1 MMSSNTNGN
10 GSHKKSSSQHHHR
23 RDRKD
28 REDRVD
34 RGRHGRRSRSR
45 DREYS
50 RNREDEARRHM
61 NREYDERHSSNPSP
75 SYKTKGRGHGRDGS
89 LNENISVSVESPI
102 QSNMEYPYNSRLC
115 NVGVY
120 ESIGESGSF
129 RGTGP
134 QRSVNGWALF
144 VTNIHE
150 EAQEDDV
157 IDLFSEFGKVQSVVL
172 NRDRKTGRAKGYAL
186 VEFGEY
192 TEAQDAINALH
203 GKEFLG
209 KVLGVDYAFVKPA
222 DCRSH
227 SSVTY
232 R

>member
-1 MMSSNTNGN
+1 
-10 GSHKKSSSQHHHR
+10 
-23 RDRKD
+23 
-28 REDRVD
+28 
-34 RGRHGRRSRSR
+34 
-45 DREYS
+45 
-50 RNREDEARRHM
+50 M

-150 EAQEDDV
+150 EAQED
-157 IDLFSEFGKVQSVVL
+157 GKNGYIEIKFKSMYLKLYFHLIYGVV
-172 NRDRKTGRAKGYAL
+172 
-186 VEFGEY
+186 
-192 TEAQDAINALH
+192 
-203 GKEFLG
+203 
-209 KVLGVDYAFVKPA
+209 
-222 DCRSH
+222 
-227 SSVTY
+227 
-232 R
+232 